1 MPMSITE
8 MVYAFFKRN
17 GWGQEY
23 HHRDACYC
31 LSGAAAA
38 VTVDGFEEDSHSS
51 LSSSGR
57 VARTMLAKELGFRDR
72 DEMETWNDTKDRTKA
87 EVMEQLRRAILKQK
101 RAA

>member
-1 MPMSITE
+1 MPKTITE
-8 MVYAFFKRN
+8 MVYNFFKRN

-38 VTVDGFEEDSHSS
+38 VTVDGFEEGSHSS

-57 VARTMLAKELGFRDR
+57 VARTMLAEELGFRDHNQ
-72 DEMETWNDTKDRTKA
+72 METWNDTKDRIKS
-87 EVMEQLRRAILKQK
+87 EIMEQLRRAILKQR